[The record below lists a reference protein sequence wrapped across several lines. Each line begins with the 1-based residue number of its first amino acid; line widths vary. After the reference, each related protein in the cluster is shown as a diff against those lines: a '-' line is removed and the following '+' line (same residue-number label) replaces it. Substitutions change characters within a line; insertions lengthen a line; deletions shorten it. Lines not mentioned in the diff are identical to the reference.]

1 VTAEKPEAEKP
12 KVEQTGTA
20 LEPVRASAPRVQPVL
35 TAAVVGAII
44 LAIAIGAF
52 CTSF

>member
-1 VTAEKPEAEKP
+1 MTANKPHS
-12 KVEQTGTA
+12 EQTGTA
-20 LEPVRASAPRVQPVL
+20 PESVRSPMPRVQPVL

-52 CTSF
+52 WTSF

>member
-1 VTAEKPEAEKP
+1 VTVEKPEAE
-12 KVEQTGTA
+12 QTGTA
-20 LEPVRASAPRVQPVL
+20 QESVRTPAPRVQPVL

-52 CTSF
+52 WTTF